1 MLKKK
6 NEGSK
11 KKTLQNSSGDSYQP
25 PQVSNNASNRQP
37 KVQHPQPAD
46 EKMRG
51 DKTESEIPD
60 QIYQSVA
67 VNVVLDELK
76 LDEDQRDDIMVSWE
90 NARLTGTL
98 DEYVNSDPF
107 IGLKAICDKLLKA
120 DGMLVD
126 EEIAEAKDGDFV
138 P

>member
-1 MLKKK
+1 
-6 NEGSK
+6 
-11 KKTLQNSSGDSYQP
+11 
-25 PQVSNNASNRQP
+25 
-37 KVQHPQPAD
+37 
-46 EKMRG
+46 
-51 DKTESEIPD
+51 
-60 QIYQSVA
+60 
-67 VNVVLDELK
+67 
-76 LDEDQRDDIMVSWE
+76 MVSWE

-107 IGLKAICDKLLKA
+107 IGLKAICDKLLKT